1 MLADVCGEALLLQLP
16 VLRPVLPVE
25 VGPGHVGDGGLLAR
39 LHLAVTRVQRRALAA
54 VHAVLGEEIKHCEG
68 LTPSPARLY
77 RLIVQAELL
86 EALRARGVG
95 AGAAH
100 HAHDQPGNGCSQVYM
115 NSNICEQNQLEKLE
129 DAKA

>member
-1 MLADVCGEALLLQLP
+1 MLADVGGEALLLQLP
-16 VLRPVLPVE
+16 VLRAVLAVE
-25 VGPGHVGDGGLLAR
+25 VGPGHVGDGGVLAR

-54 VHAVLGEEIKHCEG
+54 VHAVLGEGIKHFEG
-68 LTPSPARLY
+68 LTPSAARLY

-100 HAHDQPGNGCSQVYM
+100 HAHDQPGNGGSQVLHESKYLLTKPAL
-115 NSNICEQNQLEKLE
+115 I
-129 DAKA
+129 A